1 MDSNVKMILLMG
13 GIFLIFL
20 MLMGGLIVFA
30 LKKGAELNEDTSTL
44 SSSDTAQSFL
54 AFKDIRDS
62 MMDLG
67 NYEYRAII
75 ECQSINYDLKTEQE
89 QGMIDASFQRF
100 LDSLTFPITIHIQT
114 KTIDN
119 TKILQLLEADM
130 VETVKEY
137 EFLYDYANLYF
148 EEMVKIN
155 ETIGNNKQKKKYIIV
170 PFDDSASLT
179 YSNESEKYEET
190 LKGMYNRCQVVMQ
203 GLSAMGVSSRIL
215 SSIEIAEL
223 IYSSYHRDN
232 YTDISQ
238 IISADYMELIVDGK
252 NSIENMDKR
261 EKTLW
266 IISECENRLKTELL
280 SLNLNEEEK
289 TRAMNALNGILE
301 IKKEL

>member
-30 LKKGAELNEDTSTL
+30 LKKGAELNEDTSAL

-190 LKGMYNRCQVVMQ
+190 LKGMYNRCQVIMQ

-266 IISECENRLKTELL
+266 IISECENRLKTEIL

-289 TRAMNALNGILE
+289 TRALNALNGILE